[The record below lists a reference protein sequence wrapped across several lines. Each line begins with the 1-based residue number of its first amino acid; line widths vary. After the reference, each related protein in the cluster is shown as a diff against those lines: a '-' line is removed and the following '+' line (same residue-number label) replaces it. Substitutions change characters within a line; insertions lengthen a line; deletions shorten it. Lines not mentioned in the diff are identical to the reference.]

1 MLNSNDIVELNLNS
15 NGMIV
20 KICVSILIHDLGEK
34 TRTQRVWV
42 RVLFYHPNSLWVWVQ
57 VVISGACLGSVKP
70 ILVDARCYPYL

>member
-20 KICVSILIHDLGEK
+20 EICVSILIHDLGEK

-42 RVLFYHPNSLWVWVQ
+42 WVLIILNFVFLLRVRVWVK
-57 VVISGACLGSVKP
+57 KP
-70 ILVDARCYPYL
+70 EPNGCGRGF